1 MPSVLNLK
9 KSNCKNCHR
18 CIRKCPVKSI
28 RFSGHQAHI
37 ISDQCILCGQCFVVC
52 PQEAKE
58 IVDDRGTVRALI
70 DSGAPVIASVSPSFF
85 AVWDNCGIN
94 SMRKALKALGFAD
107 AEETAI
113 GATIVKREYERL
125 IREGTQDIIISSAC
139 HSVNLLVEKHFP
151 ELRKFLA
158 PTVSPMVAHAMDI
171 KRRIPE
177 AKVVF
182 IGPCVAKKDEYAGTC
197 VDAVLTFEEFD
208 QMCHSKGIEV
218 EPEFGESFKGRATG
232 FSVAGGI
239 TNSMDLPDTGYF
251 TITVDGTK
259 NCLNALRDIRSG
271 KIDKCFIEMYACAG
285 GCIDGP
291 IMEKYINSPVRH
303 ICSVLKHVGKE
314 DFLVEQPS
322 PESLHKDHIGT
333 PLNLPTPS
341 DKEIREILARIGK
354 PNPSDELNCGSCGYD
369 SCRDKAIAIY
379 RGTADYSMCLPFIM
393 DRSERINN
401 KVLNNMPSGLI
412 VVNEDLEV
420 QQINRSALAL
430 LNISHESDILG
441 DCVVRIL
448 DTAPFFTVLETGKS
462 VKKLR
467 SYFSDYGRYFEQTIV
482 HDRSSRILI
491 DIFSDVTEE
500 EEEAARSKA
509 ISRQTAEITNNVIEN
524 QMRIVQEIASLLGET
539 TAETKI
545 ALTRLKESLSLN
557 DDEEE

>member
-37 ISDQCILCGQCFVVC
+37 VSDQCILCGQCFVSC

-70 DSGAPVIASVSPSFF
+70 NSGAPVIASISPSFF

-94 SMRKALKALGFAD
+94 SIRKATKKLGFTD
-107 AEETAI
+107 VEEAAI
-113 GATIVKREYERL
+113 GATIVKREYERQVK
-125 IREGTQDIIISSAC
+125 EQTQDIIISSAC

-151 ELRKFLA
+151 ELRKFLS

-171 KRRIPE
+171 KLRMPD

-182 IGPCVAKKDEYAGTC
+182 IGPCVAKKDEAVGTC

-208 QMCHSKGIEV
+208 QMLISAGIEV
-218 EPEFGESFKGRATG
+218 EPEFGESFNGRATG
-232 FSVAGGI
+232 FSVSGGI
-239 TNSMDLPDTGYF
+239 IQSMDMPDNGYY

-259 NCLNALRDIRSG
+259 NCMNALRDIRNG
-271 KIDKCFIEMYACAG
+271 KIDKCFIEMSACAG
-285 GCIDGP
+285 SCIDGP

-314 DFLVEQPS
+314 DFPVEQPS
-322 PESLHKDHIGT
+322 PESLHKEYTGT

-341 DKEIREILARIGK
+341 EKEIREILSRIGK

-393 DRSERINN
+393 DRSERISN
-401 KVLNNMPSGLI
+401 KVLNNMPSGLV

-430 LNISHESDILG
+430 LNIDHESDILG
-441 DCVVRIL
+441 ESVVRIL
-448 DTAPFFTVLETGKS
+448 DTAPFFTTLETGKS

-467 SYFSDYGRYFEQTIV
+467 SYFSDYNKYFEQTIV
-482 HDRSSRILI
+482 YERSSKILI

>member
-37 ISDQCILCGQCFVVC
+37 VSDQCILCGQCFVSC

-58 IVDDRGTVRALI
+58 IVDDRGTVRELI
-70 DSGAPVIASVSPSFF
+70 NGSAPVIASISPSFF

-94 SMRKALKALGFAD
+94 SIRKAAKKLGFAD
-107 AEETAI
+107 VEEAAI
-113 GATIVKREYERL
+113 GATIVKREYERQV
-125 IREGTQDIIISSAC
+125 REQTQDIIISSAC

-151 ELRKFLA
+151 ELRKFLS
-158 PTVSPMVAHAMDI
+158 PTVTPMVAHAMDI
-171 KRRIPE
+171 KRRMPDT
-177 AKVVF
+177 KVVF
-182 IGPCVAKKDEYAGTC
+182 IGPCVAKKDEAVGTC

-208 QMCHSKGIEV
+208 QMLISAGIEV
-218 EPEFGESFKGRATG
+218 EAEFGESFNGRATG
-232 FSVAGGI
+232 FSVSGGI
-239 TNSMDLPDTGYF
+239 IKSMDMPDNGYY

-259 NCLNALRDIRSG
+259 NCMNALRDIRNG
-271 KIDKCFIEMYACAG
+271 KIDKCFIEMSACAG
-285 GCIDGP
+285 SCIDGP

-303 ICSVLKHVGKE
+303 ICSVLKHVGKD
-314 DFLVEQPS
+314 DFPVEQPS
-322 PESLHKDHIGT
+322 PESLRKEHIGT

-341 DKEIREILARIGK
+341 EKEIREILSRIGK

-401 KVLNNMPSGLI
+401 KVLNNMPSGLV

-420 QQINRSALAL
+420 QQINRAALAL
-430 LNISHESDILG
+430 LNIDHESDILG
-441 DCVVRIL
+441 DSVVRIL
-448 DTAPFFTVLETGKS
+448 DTAPFFTTLETGKS

-467 SYFSDYGRYFEQTIV
+467 SYFSDYDRYFEQTIV
-482 HDRSSRILI
+482 YDRSSKILI